1 MRAKEAGVIEQRKKL
16 ESLQSDGRVLLDF
29 LGRSNAAIRALRVLS
44 EVLPKDAWLVSFSAD
59 EKGKVEIEGFTKRT
73 SDLVMAIEKSGAIR
87 NVSFS
92 SPIVAKDG
100 EERFSLKLE
109 VGGP

>member
-1 MRAKEAGVIEQRKKL
+1 
-16 ESLQSDGRVLLDF
+16 
-29 LGRSNAAIRALRVLS
+29 
-44 EVLPKDAWLVSFSAD
+44 VLPKDAWLVSFSAD
-59 EKGKVEIEGFTKRT
+59 EKGKVEVEGFTKKT
-73 SDLVMAIEKSGAIR
+73 SDLVIAIEKSRAIR

-109 VGGP
+109 VDGQ